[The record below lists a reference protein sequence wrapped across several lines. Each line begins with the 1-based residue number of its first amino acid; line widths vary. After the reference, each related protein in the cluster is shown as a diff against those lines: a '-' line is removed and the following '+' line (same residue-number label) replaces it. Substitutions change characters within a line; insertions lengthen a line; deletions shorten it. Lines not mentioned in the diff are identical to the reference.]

1 MNYKFKIINDL
12 YSVCKLNPNSNIP
25 SWVNTNEF
33 YSITKTED
41 ELSILCVQQN
51 IPNNI
56 ECEKNWKVLK
66 INSKLDFSLVGV
78 ISQISKLL
86 AENSISIFVIS
97 TFDTDYICIKEKD
110 LAKAVEIL
118 KQAGNIFLAKESS

>member
-1 MNYKFKIINDL
+1 MNYQFKILNDL

-25 SWVNTNEF
+25 IWINKNEF

-41 ELSILCVQQN
+41 ELSILCSQKD
-51 IPNNI
+51 IPEEI
-56 ECEKNWKVLK
+56 QCEKDWKILK
-66 INSKLDFSLVGV
+66 IDSKLDFSMVGV

-86 AENSISIFVIS
+86 AENNISIFVIS

-110 LAKAVEIL
+110 LLKSVEIL
-118 KQAGNIFLAKESS
+118 KQAGNIFLN